1 MSRADELRRP
11 VRLLRPGEVG
21 DAGPEQPRAP
31 APALAP
37 AAERFRRTLAGPRRA
52 EPEPQARAAAAP
64 QAREPVPPV
73 RAGAEQARA
82 GLAEAVGFEPLQET
96 DEAGAV
102 APPAAVEEAPLPAD
116 APHERPAVA
125 AAPGDAP
132 GGEPAEGWADR
143 MARMVATLCSRA
155 DPAFVT
161 WTVTVPMDPDTLP
174 QTELRLHMAPH
185 WLSLRFASESPR
197 AVQLILAH
205 RERLVALLRRA
216 GGVPH
221 EVDVEVV

>member
-21 DAGPEQPRAP
+21 EVGPEQPRAP

-37 AAERFRRTLAGPRRA
+37 SAERFRRTLAGPRRA
-52 EPEPQARAAAAP
+52 EPEPQARGAAAP
-64 QAREPVPPV
+64 QAREPVPPAGAGVV
-73 RAGAEQARA
+73 RASAA
-82 GLAEAVGFEPLQET
+82 LAETSGLQPLLEP
-96 DEAGAV
+96 DEADAV
-102 APPAAVEEAPLPAD
+102 APPAAVEDTPLPTD
-116 APHERPAVA
+116 APPERPTVA
-125 AAPGDAP
+125 AVPGEAA
-132 GGEPAEGWADR
+132 GAEPVEGWADR

>member
-1 MSRADELRRP
+1 MSRTDELRRP

-21 DAGPEQPRAP
+21 DAGPDQPRAP
-31 APALAP
+31 VPAGAP

-52 EPEPQARAAAAP
+52 EAEPQARGAAAP
-64 QAREPVPPV
+64 QAREPVPPAGAGAV
-73 RAGAEQARA
+73 RASAA
-82 GLAEAVGFEPLQET
+82 LAEAVGLMPLLEP

-102 APPAAVEEAPLPAD
+102 APPAAVEDTPLPAD
-116 APHERPAVA
+116 TPREPPAVPA
-125 AAPGDAP
+125 GPGETA
-132 GGEPAEGWADR
+132 GSEAAEGWADR

-155 DPAFVT
+155 DPVFVT